1 MDKNFFGLSQK
12 EFTEDQLKV
21 IADTVA
27 SKVAEFRKETNNIT
41 YHDFKDGKGP
51 VPAHRHCKGKGWV
64 ADTTTVENTVYV
76 GLNAQVYGYAQVA
89 GDAKVA
95 GDAQVYGDASVYG
108 DARVSGNAQVSGD
121 AWVSGNAE
129 VLGNA
134 KVYGDARVSGNAKV
148 YGDAWVSQGY
158 FS

>member
-108 DARVSGNAQVSGD
+108 GAKVFGKAEVYEYARMSGAAKVSGD
-121 AWVSGNAE
+121 
-129 VLGNA
+129 A
-134 KVYGDARVSGNAKV
+134 KVYGDAV
-148 YGDAWVSQGY
+148 VSQGY